1 MLSLLQGLFERFP
14 IRNDD
19 RFSLQR
25 FLPRSTPLF
34 GDRISHLHDL
44 LETHDETSD
53 ELSSTLKELE
63 TFYPRPPVQI
73 IPKGAWPKE
82 FTISSYRLSVQTHLK
97 STFSDAVNRLKATG
111 RTLSPEDEKYLHLLL
126 THTCG
131 WSATYPEQMN
141 APWWADFF
149 PVSYRQLKGL
159 VPILDSMTY
168 LEELVDFPDE
178 YHFQTPQFFLLAT
191 PDCYFVYDATDGVAE
206 GLFIAGETLEE
217 VYHGLKDWRWAES
230 SEDPWDF
237 VEEGELGYGR
247 PSFPIYYRKKNGN
260 FGNWDIGGT
269 HEEYPGKARP
279 GLLQSLCDV
288 VFGNPK
294 Q

>member
-1 MLSLLQGLFERFP
+1 MLSLLRGPFERFQ
-14 IRNDD
+14 IRNAA
-19 RFSLQR
+19 RFSFHR
-25 FLPRSTPLF
+25 IFPRSRPLF
-34 GDRISHLHDL
+34 KERISHLRDL
-44 LETHDETSD
+44 LNTHDETSD
-53 ELSSTLKELE
+53 AVSSTLKELE

-82 FTISSYRLSVQTHLK
+82 SRNRVTVQTHLK
-97 STFSDAVNRLKATG
+97 STFADAVNRLKATD
-111 RTLSPEDEKYLHLLL
+111 RTLSPEDEKYLRLLL
-126 THTCG
+126 THSCG

-149 PVSYRQLKGL
+149 PVSYPQLKGL

-168 LEELVDFPDE
+168 LEELVDFPDD
-178 YHFQTPQFFLLAT
+178 YHFWAPQFFLLAT
-191 PDCYFVYDATDGVAE
+191 PGCYFVYDATDGVE
-206 GLFIAGETLEE
+206 GLLIAGETLEE

-230 SEDPWDF
+230 SEDPWDV
-237 VEEGELGYGR
+237 VEEEGCGR
-247 PSFPIYYRKKNGN
+247 PSFPIYHWKENGN
-260 FGNWDIGGT
+260 FGNSAIGAI
-269 HEEYPGKARP
+269 HEEYPRKACP

>member
-1 MLSLLQGLFERFP
+1 MLSLLRGWSFERFA
-14 IRNDD
+14 IRNAD
-19 RFSLQR
+19 RFSLHR
-25 FLPRSTPLF
+25 FFPRSTPLF
-34 GDRISHLHDL
+34 KERISYLRKL

-53 ELSSTLKELE
+53 AVSSTLKELE

-73 IPKGAWPKE
+73 VTKGAWPKE
-82 FTISSYRLSVQTHLK
+82 SPNRVTVTVQTHLK
-97 STFSDAVNRLKATG
+97 STFADAVNLLKATG
-111 RTLSPEDEKYLHLLL
+111 RTLSSEDEKYLRLLL
-126 THTCG
+126 THSCG

-149 PVSYRQLKGL
+149 PVRYPQLKGL

-178 YHFQTPQFFLLAT
+178 YHFRAPWFFLLAT
-191 PDCYFVYDATDGVAE
+191 PDCYFVYDATDGQD
-206 GLFIAGETLEE
+206 GLRVAGETLEE

-237 VEEGELGYGR
+237 VEEEEYVN
-247 PSFPIYYRKKNGN
+247 PSFPIYHRKENGN
-260 FGNWDIGGT
+260 FGNWAIGAR

-279 GLLQSLCDV
+279 GLLQSLCE
-288 VFGNPK
+288 FILGNPK